1 MQPGWPR
8 SSFGLLKGTQSRC
21 GLILREQSILGRKQR
36 LKRRIK
42 LLLVDDHPIVRH
54 GISNCLA
61 QQEHITIVGEASDGV
76 EAIRKANELL
86 PDMILM
92 DIEMPLMNGFAAT
105 ELLRLELPNV
115 KVLILSMHR
124 NSNYVLRI
132 IQSGA
137 RGYVLKEASLEELMH
152 AIETVNSDKT
162 FFSPK
167 VSSIALNQSVGRSGN
182 RPNLA
187 QLTSREREVLT
198 HLAEG
203 LTNKEVA
210 SAIGVGIRT
219 VESHR
224 ESIMSKLN
232 IHTVP
237 GLIKFAISEGLIIVR
252 EEKH

>member
-1 MQPGWPR
+1 
-8 SSFGLLKGTQSRC
+8 
-21 GLILREQSILGRKQR
+21 
-36 LKRRIK
+36 
-42 LLLVDDHPIVRH
+42 VDDHPIVRH
-54 GISNCLA
+54 GIGNCLA
-61 QQEHITIVGEASDGV
+61 QQERITIVGEASDGV
-76 EAIRKANELL
+76 EAIRKAKELL

-92 DIEMPLMNGFAAT
+92 DIEMPLMNGLAAT
-105 ELLRLELPNV
+105 EVLRLELPNV
-115 KVLILSMHR
+115 KVLILSVHS

-132 IQSGA
+132 IQSCA

-152 AIETVNSDKT
+152 AIETVDSGKT

-167 VSSIALNQSVGRSGN
+167 ISSMALNQFVGRSGAA
-182 RPNLA
+182 PNLA
-187 QLTSREREVLT
+187 QLTNREREVLT

-203 LTNKEVA
+203 RSNKEVA
-210 SAIGVGIRT
+210 GVIGVGIRT

-232 IHTVP
+232 IHSVP